1 MMNVNTNWAKSA
13 KVSNQD
19 YPWAHVALHTLSMGY
34 DFFRALYCNNLLE
47 RIEMTPGYAS
57 DKMVQTIKDERLKHT
72 ISGVLTGVILIA
84 GAISSMRNS
93 EREVRDAMCCWN

>member
-34 DFFRALYCNNLLE
+34 GFSRALYCNNLLE
-47 RIEMTPGYAS
+47 RIEMTLRICNLIKS
-57 DKMVQTIKDERLKHT
+57 VQNIKDKRFIINRTSHFY
-72 ISGVLTGVILIA
+72 
-84 GAISSMRNS
+84 
-93 EREVRDAMCCWN
+93 